1 MLKPFTHASEAVK
14 SLLSPGAVVS
24 GFFVVSRDPDAMR
37 YVGGGEIRNPVTRA
51 SQSRDGGRIPR
62 AGWLK
67 ESGIVRCE
75 DMAPKSTERTV
86 DLDHGKAVLCSN
98 IHQRAPMKRRIE
110 DVDK

>member
-1 MLKPFTHASEAVK
+1 MKPFTHALA
-14 SLLSPGAVVS
+14 L
-24 GFFVVSRDPDAMR
+24 GFSRRVPTEGSCKRLFCFLRDPDAMR

-98 IHQRAPMKRRIE
+98 IHQRAPMKIGRAH
-110 DVDK
+110 V